1 MNTKKFK
8 KLLRESITNP
18 DSLFQEVSHDTP
30 LNTARIAADK
40 RKERAAEKE
49 KPDGSGR
56 AVTRWQKS
64 SPETFERYRN
74 AMERI
79 AKSYNI
85 LANARKSMNDES
97 WIKNFANLFNLDL
110 ENEDGEKILGYDE
123 KFDEQFL
130 NFIDKSFGDRQG
142 PLSFAN
148 FRKSMVNWNKMRV
161 RDEGDFWKIE
171 DRGGDI
177 LLRESLDNLLKED
190 LENDVQNILTYHGKI
205 FLDAFN
211 DHRQQ
216 AAKEKGHES
225 AEDEEEFSKKQIA
238 RLADKIDDAIQ
249 EIEEAS
255 QELTTENLL
264 TLLKYFMFQHTLESP
279 DQMKNLHGSFG
290 AFVLNTL
297 DSFYAGGE
305 GRNIKQLYNGIIELI
320 ARSPLYNSGA
330 VKIVSDLLKKDMQKT
345 LFHLDDLLTKEPH
358 GFRFGDNVDYIEK
371 AIADYKTGA
380 SKLNES
386 LQHGEVKEYLE
397 SFLPFAKKRL
407 GYDKEPKIT
416 FASDPENGQLTLG
429 KTAYYEPQSMAV
441 TVFTDNRHPKD
452 IMRSLSHE
460 LVHHAQNCDGQ
471 FDRNLGVGEG
481 YAQNDK
487 HLRKMEEDAYLRG
500 NMCFRDWEDGYKELG
515 ALQEHRERLYY
526 ELLRRFK

>member
-8 KLLRESITNP
+8 KLLKESIVTGAGCLLEIKG
-18 DSLFQEVSHDTP
+18 D
-30 LNTARIAADK
+30 AADQSLYK
-40 RKERAAEKE
+40 GAFYYALKKYAEFWK
-49 KPDGSGR
+49 
-56 AVTRWQKS
+56 
-64 SPETFERYRN
+64 
-74 AMERI
+74 I
-79 AKSYNI
+79 AY
-85 LANARKSMNDES
+85 DEDDQLS
-97 WIKNFANLFNLDL
+97 DL
-110 ENEDGEKILGYDE
+110 ERDE
-123 KFDEQFL
+123 FAKE
-130 NFIDKSFGDRQG
+130 IK
-142 PLSFAN
+142 AN
-148 FRKSMVNWNKMRV
+148 FRKDLKDLRLNIKNEKRWRPMFDRYHQQYHDMKLDGSVQMVSDALWNILKL
-161 RDEGDFWKIE
+161 KIE
-171 DRGGDI
+171 KAD
-177 LLRESLDNLLKED
+177 KENMD
-190 LENDVQNILTYHGKI
+190 
-205 FLDAFN
+205 F
-211 DHRQQ
+211 
-216 AAKEKGHES
+216 KEYGEYS
-225 AEDEEEFSKKQIA
+225 EKQIA
-238 RLADKIDDAIQ
+238 RLADKINDAIR

-290 AFVLNTL
+290 GFVKNTL
-297 DSFYAGGE
+297 NSFYAGGE
-305 GRNIKQLYNGIIELI
+305 GRNIKQLYNGILELI
-320 ARSPLYNSGA
+320 ARSPLYSSGA
-330 VKIVSDLLKKDMQKT
+330 AKIVSDLLKKDMQKT
-345 LFHLDDLLTKEPH
+345 LFHLDNLLTKEPH
-358 GFRFGDNVDYIEK
+358 GFRFGGNVDYIEK

-380 SKLNES
+380 SQLNES

-407 GYDKEPKIT
+407 GYDREPKIT

-481 YAQNDK
+481 YAQNDE

-500 NMCFRDWEDGYKELG
+500 NMCFRDWEDGFKQNNPLMEK
-515 ALQEHRERLYY
+515 RERLYY

>member
-1 MNTKKFK
+1 MNTKQFK
-8 KLLRESITNP
+8 KLLKESIVNP
-18 DSLFQEVSHDTP
+18 ESLFEEVENDTSP
-30 LNTARIAADK
+30 EAMRQAAK
-40 RKERAAEKE
+40 KQQQRAAEKE

-74 AMERI
+74 AIERI

-85 LANARKSMNDES
+85 LANARNSMNDKQ
-97 WIKNFANLFNLDL
+97 WLKAFITLFNL
-110 ENEDGEKILGYDE
+110 ESLGYDR

-130 NFIDKSFGDRQG
+130 NFIDKSFGNKQD

-148 FRKSMVNWNKMRV
+148 FRKSMANWNKMRV

-171 DRGGDI
+171 DSGGNI
-177 LLRESLDNLLKED
+177 LLRESLNIFLKENLGD
-190 LENDVQNILTYHGKI
+190 DTKNILTYHGKI

-225 AEDEEEFSKKQIA
+225 AEDEEEFSEKKIS
-238 RLADKIDDAIQ
+238 RLADMLDAARQ
-249 EIEEAS
+249 EIDSAAGD
-255 QELTTENLL
+255 LTSENLL
-264 TLLKYFMFQHTLESP
+264 TLLRYYMFQNTLEDP
-279 DQMKNLHGSFG
+279 ETMEELHKGFASFVDRTIGSFFE
-290 AFVLNTL
+290 A
-297 DSFYAGGE
+297 GE
-305 GRNIKQLYNGIIELI
+305 GRNIKQLFNGLLKLLVN
-320 ARSPLYNSGA
+320 SPLYKSPSVQVVN
-330 VKIVSDLLKKDMQKT
+330 KLLKQEKQKT
-345 LFHLDDLLTKEPH
+345 LLNLNTLIGVVPRGWNDK
-358 GFRFGDNVDYIEK
+358 DNIDSIGRY
-371 AIADYKTGA
+371 IADYKTGA
-380 SKLNES
+380 SQLNES

-407 GYDKEPKIT
+407 GYDREPKIT

-481 YAQNDK
+481 YAQNDE

-500 NMCFRDWEDGYKELG
+500 NMCFRDWEDGFKQNNPLMEK
-515 ALQEHRERLYY
+515 RERLYY